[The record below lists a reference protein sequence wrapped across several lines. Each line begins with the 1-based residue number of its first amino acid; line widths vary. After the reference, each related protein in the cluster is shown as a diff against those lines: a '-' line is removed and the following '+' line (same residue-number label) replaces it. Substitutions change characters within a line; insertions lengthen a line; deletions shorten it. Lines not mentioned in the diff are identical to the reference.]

1 MPDQTPS
8 LNIKANDMGWQGTQI
23 QLYTCAECGTQSSGA
38 AQHSSWHDGITQ
50 ALQQLAQQIQQVAQ
64 QVQQETQ
71 RATGV
76 EANLQAQINT
86 KT

>member
-38 AQHSSWHDGITQ
+38 GQHSAWHDNINNAIQQ
-50 ALQQLAQQIQQVAQ
+50 AYNLAQQALTAAQ
-64 QVQQETQ
+64 QEAG
-71 RATGV
+71 RAQGV